1 MPEHYTAREV
11 HPVMTM
17 AGIMPGGTE
26 MQNWYDHVPFPTPA
40 QLAVKRAELLAE
52 IEEWKARKALAAT
65 ATRPQLEVVPGK
77 VTGDPRAA

>member
-1 MPEHYTAREV
+1 MAEHYTARDV

-26 MQNWYDHVPFPTPA
+26 MKNWYNHVPFPTPA
-40 QLAVKRAELLAE
+40 QLELKRAELLAE

-65 ATRPQLEVVPGK
+65 GTRPELRVIPGEA
-77 VTGDPRAA
+77 TEERRAA